1 MPTPPSSVPR
11 SYLEVA
17 DLWKYSEAE
26 VQWKLA
32 IDWNDAVR
40 LAWAREQ
47 HALAFR
53 LGLLRAEH
61 KNSVDDVAVAIGE
74 KRANLTLKL
83 NGHRP
88 ATEDD
93 LILWAWLAGVKRQTF
108 TPEALWDQPF
118 RIPQFPFPRARLDR

>member
-1 MPTPPSSVPR
+1 MPTPPSFVPR
-11 SYLEVA
+11 SYLEVV

-32 IDWNDAVR
+32 VDWNDAVR

-74 KRANLTLKL
+74 KRANLV
-83 NGHRP
+83 G
-88 ATEDD
+88 A
-93 LILWAWLAGVKRQTF
+93 I
-108 TPEALWDQPF
+108 EA
-118 RIPQFPFPRARLDR
+118 IEAIV